1 MNNEVEEF
9 LRRVAQMRAQA
20 EAAAKGQ
27 QQQRAQKSQQKPPQ
41 QPNRQQPPRQQQYSP
56 PSPPPRTIAAPLQQ
70 VEIVDAELA
79 DNSDRVSR
87 LVDADLRG
95 TQQIA
100 EHTRRLG
107 AEVDTADEKMEA
119 HLHQIF
125 DHKLGQLKSST
136 TEAAVLQTDK
146 AAAELSLTQ
155 IVQMLRSPSSIRD
168 AVIMSEILRR
178 PNF

>member
-1 MNNEVEEF
+1 MKNEVEEF

-20 EAAAKGQ
+20 EAQAKGQ
-27 QQQRAQKSQQKPPQ
+27 QQERAQKSQARPPQ
-41 QPNRQQPPRQQQYSP
+41 QPARQQPPTQQPYSAP
-56 PSPPPRTIAAPLQQ
+56 APPRTIAKPLQQ

-79 DNSDRVSR
+79 DRSDRVSR
-87 LVDADLRG
+87 QVTEDLRG
-95 TQQIA
+95 TQQIS

-107 AEVDTADEKMEA
+107 AEVDSADEKMEA

-136 TEAAVLQTDK
+136 SEAAVLQTDK

-168 AVIMSEILRR
+168 AVIMAEILKR